1 MPEPKFKPDEKELKL
16 LDEMG
21 FVENEKEKGLYET
34 VIENGFA
41 DVDYRKENGR
51 RWAKV
56 GSTFVKKDEID
67 KIPILKAFKEAR
79 DKLKEVKHD
88 TTKDKDADN
97 EQNILTAQRPG
108 QGEGELN
115 KSPSIEQPESLKD
128 KQDSQKDNMEAE
140 TILKKNSLIP
150 PLSKVQT
157 SPPPTLD
164 KAQQPTPPL
173 AASQSP
179 NLYEFFLELVGA
191 GGIIEIF
198 GDTGSLKSQVC
209 TEVCKDAKK
218 LNKTFFY
225 LDTEGKVGLGN
236 KKTLGNAY
244 KYLPVWEEIVK
255 MLTKDLPKYD
265 LFIVDS
271 IGFPIATE
279 YADMKANEQGSA
291 LQDMMAVVGKHLKA
305 WAFKNNA
312 IVVFTNQPKSAFMK
326 SEQELNRLD
335 PFGDKVHFAANLIL
349 NTKKTIIP
357 GHFDPKTQK
366 LIPVYSIATFTSH
379 RSTDF
384 ADDRIMFLLHKN
396 DDGVKVEITD
406 YVIKRLQ
413 ELKG

>member
-41 DVDYRKENGR
+41 AVDYRKENGR
-51 RWAKV
+51 LWAKV
-56 GSTFVKKDEID
+56 GSTFVKKDETD
-67 KIPILKAFKEAR
+67 KITILKAFKEAR
-79 DKLKEVKHD
+79 DKLQSLSTEPKNANAPKGDGRSSDVIG
-88 TTKDKDADN
+88 TLDN
-97 EQNILTAQRPG
+97 
-108 QGEGELN
+108 
-115 KSPSIEQPESLKD
+115 KQPESQEN
-128 KQDSQKDNMEAE
+128 KQDSQKDTMEAE
-140 TILKKNSLIP
+140 TILQKDIVTP
-150 PLSKVQT
+150 PLRT

-179 NLYEFFLELVGA
+179 NLYEFFYELVGA
-191 GGIIEIF
+191 GGTIEIF

-209 TEVCKDAKK
+209 TEVCNDAKK

-255 MLTKDLPKYD
+255 MLTKELPKYD